1 MIRDSGVPESAAPA
15 AASKS
20 DASARRAGAGG
31 LARRPVLANTGA
43 LVVLRGSNLAVR
55 LGLLFLIA
63 RQVPPESFGHLVL
76 SLAVVEVAKVLADF
90 GMDTLAIREYAVPRP
105 PGELA
110 TFTASFAALRA
121 MCALL
126 VQAGVLAWL
135 ALAEPRAIFGTGL
148 VLSFTVWTALLQG
161 YSLDWFQG
169 RLRVARALVPALAVN
184 IACGLAAAGLL
195 ARLPGLPAKA
205 ACLPALELCA
215 GLVLLAVLR
224 RDPDWAFGRPSRRV
238 ARALALG
245 GVPIVVTGTLIMVYS
260 RLDVFVMAGRLP
272 AVDVGRYG
280 IAYRFTEPFQI
291 AAAVFGL
298 SVYSRF
304 GSFLQ
309 PGAGHA
315 RTAALRYAAG
325 TLAYGATAALAL
337 ATLAPP
343 LITRFLPAYSGAI
356 PPLRILAA
364 SLLFR
369 SLNATLAGII
379 QAAGRFR
386 GLAALAGWNLVLVF
400 GLLTW
405 LVPRL
410 GMPGAPLALL
420 IGEGVNSLIQVAWV
434 ARIVSAHERTA
445 VAPAGDVRAG
455 G

>member
-1 MIRDSGVPESAAPA
+1 VTRDPGMPESVAPA

-20 DASARRAGAGG
+20 DASARRAGARG

-63 RQVPPESFGHLVL
+63 RQLPPEQFGHLVL
-76 SLAVVEVAKVLADF
+76 ALSIVEVAKVLADF
-90 GMDTLAIREYAVPRP
+90 GMDTLAIREYAVQR
-105 PGELA
+105 GHEAQA
-110 TFTASFAALRA
+110 TFAASFATLRA
-121 MCALL
+121 FWALI
-126 VQAGVLAWL
+126 VQAGVIGWF
-135 ALAEPRAIFGTGL
+135 ALTQPSAVFGVGL

-161 YSLDWFQG
+161 FSLDWFQG
-169 RLRVARALVPALAVN
+169 RLRVARALAPALAVN
-184 IACGLAAAGLL
+184 AACGLAAAALL
-195 ARLPGLPAKA
+195 AHLPGLREKA
-205 ACLPALELCA
+205 ACLPILELCA
-215 GLVLLAVLR
+215 GLVMLFVLR

-245 GVPIVVTGTLIMVYS
+245 GVPIVVTGMLIMVYS

-304 GSFLQ
+304 VSFLQ